1 MIYLSKWLIRKYPN
15 VLLVLAGISI
25 AAIPIS
31 WGLCVEAH
39 VLALHVQPTGL
50 DAFLYDLRNLR
61 YIERAAVGAILLGL
75 GISLTGMFRMI
86 RYDS

>member
-1 MIYLSKWLIRKYPN
+1 MSESA
-15 VLLVLAGISI
+15 VLVLAGIWI

-39 VLALHVQPTGL
+39 VTALNVQPTGF
-50 DAFLYDLRNLR
+50 DAFLHDLRNLR
-61 YIERAAVGAILLGL
+61 YIERAAVGAILLGF
-75 GISLTGMFRMI
+75 GISLSGMFRVI